1 MTWAANEAS
10 LPTNSKFNIQE
21 LEWNPEAR
29 SKNGNIPGAFTRIG
43 PTFISD
49 ATISENYSLQA
60 NNTTYPVEAGK
71 PISDT
76 GGITNYQITF
86 SAVTSNTTFSII
98 DNIANIGQVFASSA
112 FGQQFSSAQSRVQEA
127 YSQLM
132 AWSDGGTP
140 LYVKTT
146 YEKSGYTDQ
155 YGDIAPFKIASLNI
169 SRDANTGDAIGYTMT
184 LQQVYIARVAFAS
197 AGQINLSLEG
207 EQQSSALANEELLID
222 TAKGDT
228 DALDLLSNEEVGKT
242 APTAGNYLNKAQ
254 GASTQGPVA
263 Q

>member
-10 LPTNSKFNIQE
+10 LPVNSKFNIQE
-21 LEWNPEAR
+21 LEWNTEAL
-29 SKNGNIPGAFTRIG
+29 SKNGNIPGAFTKKG
-43 PTFISD
+43 PVFVSD
-49 ATISENYSLQA
+49 ATLSENYFLQA

-76 GGITNYQITF
+76 GGITNYSITF
-86 SAVTSNTTFSII
+86 SAMTSNTTFSII

-112 FGQQFSSAQSRVQEA
+112 FGQQFSSAESRVQEA

-155 YGDIAPFKIASLNI
+155 YGDIAPFKINSLNI

-184 LQQVYIARVAFAS
+184 LEQVYIARVAFAT
-197 AGQINLSLEG
+197 AGQITLSLEG
-207 EQQSSALANEELLID
+207 EQQSSVVTNEELKIKKTDKD
-222 TAKGDT
+222 T
-228 DALDLLSNEEVGKT
+228 LDLLSNEIVGKT
-242 APTAGNYLNKAQ
+242 NPTAGNYLKKAQ
-254 GASTQGPVA
+254 GPAGPVA
-263 Q
+263 PQ